1 MLAQKITLESF
12 ERSKRALF
20 EGEADQDAR
29 SVPLDYVRWP
39 DVLGEVTFDI
49 GSNGSSGTWKRSVDG
64 IYVIRT
70 SFGRASCCRRDGS
83 GLQKSV
89 AC

>member
-29 SVPLDYVRWP
+29 SRPARLCP
-39 DVLGEVTFDI
+39 M
-49 GSNGSSGTWKRSVDG
+49 
-64 IYVIRT
+64 
-70 SFGRASCCRRDGS
+70 A
-83 GLQKSV
+83 
-89 AC
+89 